1 MDNPNNIP
9 SAAEEAEPI
18 TIIAAEAEPDAPVEE
33 DDDFDPDE
41 PGPIDIPQVIEAMLK
56 HPLLLLNESKEEFDR
71 VYDDFLDPLA
81 PETVPQHWLVWNS
94 AILTWEVMRYRRT
107 KIAYMQNER
116 RMAVSTLIRKAFSS
130 SSMRAIRRDGSDVDA
145 NIERYFTDPA
155 YPPLVAQ
162 ALEKAGYSIDAVEA
176 EMLARS
182 LDGLVRIEKLIAS
195 GEKRLML
202 FFREMERIHGDRAI
216 RAKAIAEAH
225 ALDTLAQA
233 VATARS
239 GKKG

>member
-1 MDNPNNIP
+1 
-9 SAAEEAEPI
+9 
-18 TIIAAEAEPDAPVEE
+18 
-33 DDDFDPDE
+33 
-41 PGPIDIPQVIEAMLK
+41 
-56 HPLLLLNESKEEFDR
+56 LLLNESKEEFDR

-130 SSMRAIRRDGSDVDA
+130 SSMRAIRKDGSDVDA

-202 FFREMERIHGDRAI
+202 FFREMG
-216 RAKAIAEAH
+216 
-225 ALDTLAQA
+225 QP
-233 VATARS
+233 V
-239 GKKG
+239 